1 MSCKSSRSQMFL
13 KIDVLRNF
21 ASFAR
26 KHLCWSLFLIK
37 LQAKLLRTRSFAE
50 HLQWLLMWFLQQNY
64 LIFSVITIT
73 LGYKQKLSWKYCNYY
88 HPPYIK
94 ISISYQKYAHLVQ
107 KFCSLSHQ
115 SPNFLIL
122 SSIYFCI
129 ISIFLRG
136 SGVSHTYAVSLIEGL
151 SKIDCPIYQEENS
164 PLPQKCSWPYS
175 LVIKVHLKFI
185 MLIKTSAVQS
195 GLQVDILCILFLSD
209 PWF

>member
-1 MSCKSSRSQMFL
+1 MIEIDELFFSVMSCRRYHSQMFL

-21 ASFAR
+21 ASFTR

-37 LQAKLLRTRSFAE
+37 LQAKFLRTRSFTE
-50 HLQWLLMWFLQQNY
+50 HLQWLLLWFLQQNY

-73 LGYKQKLSWKYCNYY
+73 LRYKQKLSWKYRNYY

-94 ISISYQKYAHLVQ
+94 KSISYQKYAHLVQ
-107 KFCSLSHQ
+107 KFCSLSHR

-136 SGVSHTYAVSLIEGL
+136 SGVSHSYTVSLINVHTVSAASEMFLKLFPGYQNS
-151 SKIDCPIYQEENS
+151 SKIHNVN
-164 PLPQKCSWPYS
+164 KN
-175 LVIKVHLKFI
+175 
-185 MLIKTSAVQS
+185 
-195 GLQVDILCILFLSD
+195 
-209 PWF
+209 